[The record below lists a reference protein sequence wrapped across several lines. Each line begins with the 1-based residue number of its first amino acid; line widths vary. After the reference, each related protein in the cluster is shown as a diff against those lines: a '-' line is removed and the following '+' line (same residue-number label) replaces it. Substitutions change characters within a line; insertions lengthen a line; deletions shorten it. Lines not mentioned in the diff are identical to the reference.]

1 MISKEIM
8 GLSSETIDSSL
19 GLELFF
25 NANHNIANIMKSRY
39 AVEGQL
45 ALTVDSSK
53 EVRTLVPKFES
64 PVFSN

>member
-8 GLSSETIDSSL
+8 GLSSETVDSSL
-19 GLELFF
+19 GLKLFF

-39 AVEGQL
+39 AVGQL

-53 EVRTLVPKFES
+53 EVRTLVPKCES